1 MKMNIKRASA
11 ILLIFS
17 LVISILAACGT
28 SNQETTG
35 KGNTEQNNSNS
46 QSGEAKK
53 ESGDKKKGKIVV
65 GGKTFTEQHIL
76 AKILSIYLKENGYE
90 VEEATNMGSTVVRSA
105 LENGQI
111 DMYWEYT
118 GTALVVYQKQP
129 VETDPS
135 IAYEKVKEK
144 DKEKNLVWLNKTSFN
159 NTYAILMR
167 QDKANELGIKSIS
180 DLANYVNNNGD
191 KIKFASNAE
200 FYAREDGIKGMEK
213 KYGFEFP
220 AKNIIKMDSGLI
232 YNALKEEQVDV
243 SVGFGTD
250 GRIKGFNLVALED
263 DKLFFPAYNAAPVV
277 RQEVLDKHGELADL
291 LNQVADRLDTE
302 TMMKLNYTVDVEH
315 KDVAEVAREWL
326 VSQQLVK

>member
-1 MKMNIKRASA
+1 MKMNIKKVTVV
-11 ILLIFS
+11 LIFS
-17 LVISILAACGT
+17 LVISLLAACNSNET
-28 SNQETTG
+28 TNSQDSTEQQNNQE
-35 KGNTEQNNSNS
+35 NTEQKNNQPS
-46 QSGEAKK
+46 ETK
-53 ESGDKKKGKIVV
+53 KIVV

-76 AKILSIYLKENGYE
+76 AKITSIYLKEKGYE

-118 GTALVVYQKQP
+118 GTALVVYQKQA
-129 VETDPS
+129 VETDPNV
-135 IAYEKVKEK
+135 AYEKVKEK

-180 DLANYVNNNGD
+180 DLADYVNNNGD
-191 KIKFASNAE
+191 KLKFASNAE

-220 AKNIIKMDSGLI
+220 AKNVIKMDSGLI
-232 YNALKEEQVDV
+232 YNALKDEQVDV

-250 GRIKGFNLVALED
+250 GRINGFDLVVLED
-263 DKLFFPAYNAAPVV
+263 DKFFFPAYNAAPVV
-277 RQEVLDKHGELADL
+277 RQEVLDKYEGLAEL
-291 LNQVADRLDTE
+291 LNQIADRLDTE

-326 VSQQLVK
+326 ASEGLIK